1 MKRKGFFIVGGIVI
15 AIAITFMLVF
25 VFSGNDKKTDNTSIQ
40 MDGTWKVV
48 TYVNNGEVSIVENEF
63 MVFDNETANDYR
75 DGNDIPYASSKYVLE
90 NNELILQDISRK
102 YIVDQKTANYI
113 CLYEKKDVYMALIRY
128 RNADMTDVEIEQDFL
143 IGKWNIAYRNSSQPY
158 AGDYLLFEE
167 NGNISQYKA
176 GSEQA
181 VATSQYIQEKG
192 HLVVDDFNKDM
203 IIYPVSNDTVILLEL
218 SADKGFIWEL
228 KKAN

>member
-1 MKRKGFFIVGGIVI
+1 MKRKGFFFVGGIVI

-192 HLVVDDFNKDM
+192 HLVVDGFNKDM

-218 SADKGFIWEL
+218 SADKGSIWEL

>member
-1 MKRKGFFIVGGIVI
+1 M
-15 AIAITFMLVF
+15 
-25 VFSGNDKKTDNTSIQ
+25 
-40 MDGTWKVV
+40 
-48 TYVNNGEVSIVENEF
+48 
-63 MVFDNETANDYR
+63 
-75 DGNDIPYASSKYVLE
+75 
-90 NNELILQDISRK
+90 
-102 YIVDQKTANYI
+102 
-113 CLYEKKDVYMALIRY
+113 
-128 RNADMTDVEIEQDFL
+128 
-143 IGKWNIAYRNSSQPY
+143 
-158 AGDYLLFEE
+158 LFEE

-192 HLVVDDFNKDM
+192 HLVVDGFNKDM